1 MYATIV
7 KKSHPTLIN
16 RTDLWGWAVPRHKLE
31 TAKQDYIN
39 YKFNP
44 DYKDAVMFLA
54 KVHRRLE
61 DGNSKI
67 PLQKIPIGDT
77 GEYEYID
84 YPDGSFVTII
94 KTWKMEDNAR
104 PNTKHPKLSMSYE
117 DYESDKYHAPYD
129 WRTTWEELGITKV

>member
-77 GEYEYID
+77 G
-84 YPDGSFVTII
+84 
-94 KTWKMEDNAR
+94 
-104 PNTKHPKLSMSYE
+104 
-117 DYESDKYHAPYD
+117 KY
-129 WRTTWEELGITKV
+129 ITKV